1 MLLEQPPPLLLND
14 DLALR
19 FLLMEFLLLPGLL
32 PALQLVHLASQ
43 LDEPLGLA
51 LVLLDLHAPLLLV
64 HLLYAVVLGKLPQQL
79 LADLLLLLPSC
90 CGLLLFHLHL
100 ESVGVLHLLPVL
112 QLLTHLD
119 LLATPC
125 FGLELLQMQVVP
137 EQFQLLRLFVL
148 GLHLANHSIKDL
160 ELFTLGLRLF
170 LRQPLLTLALL
181 AGVGLN
187 PVVLF
192 DLGLLHGLLLDFLLR
207 HKLLQDLAC
216 LLLLVQPGM
225 SFVRVLLRNLFDQL
239 LDLVFLLQ
247 VLCHGF
253 LPLRLLHGN
262 LLLVD
267 VLDTLPLLA
276 LLDAELVLEFHVFK
290 SFIRHVLCYLLFQQ
304 SILFILHADLNQL
317 LRPLLIHLRH
327 VKAFLQ
333 RTQLLAAVADA
344 PPVHLFAQLHRLS
357 ARKFVREVL
366 LELGDLAAARLVLLA
381 PDVGV
386 VGEELAALGR
396 GRAGAPLFLHAHLA
410 PAVARQDVV
419 LRELPPDLPVPGLL
433 LPPLLNPLLHVGSR
447 ARHPCSM
454 AWKTQFAEP
463 FLPERSGI

>member
-1 MLLEQPPPLLLND
+1 MLLEQPPPLLLD
-14 DLALR
+14 DELALR
-19 FLLMEFLLLPGLL
+19 LLLVELLLLPGLP
-32 PALQLVHLASQ
+32 PALLLVHLAPQ

-112 QLLTHLD
+112 QLLAHLD
-119 LLATPC
+119 LLAAPR
-125 FGLELLQMQVVP
+125 FGLELLQVQVVP
-137 EQFQLLRLFVL
+137 EQLQLLRLLAL
-148 GLHLANHSIKDL
+148 GLHLADHRVQDL
-160 ELFTLGLRLF
+160 ELLTLGLRLF
-170 LRQPLLTLALL
+170 LLQPLLTLALL
-181 AGVGLN
+181 AGIGLN
-187 PVVLF
+187 PVILF
-192 DLGLLHGLLLDFLLR
+192 NLGLLHGLLLDFLLR

-276 LLDAELVLEFHVFK
+276 LLDAELVLELHVLEPLV
-290 SFIRHVLCYLLFQQ
+290 RHVLRDLLLQQ
-304 SILFILHADLNQL
+304 PILLGPHADLDQL
-317 LRPLLIHLRH
+317 LRPLLVHLRH
-327 VKAFLQ
+327 VEALLQ
-333 RTQLLAAVADA
+333 RAQLLAAVADA
-344 PPVHLFAQLHRLS
+344 PPVHLLAQLQRLP
-357 ARKFVREVL
+357 ARELVREVL

-433 LPPLLNPLLHVGSR
+433 LPPPLDALLHVGPR
-447 ARHPCSM
+447 AGHPCG
-454 AWKTQFAEP
+454 AGWKAQLAKP
-463 FLPERSGI
+463 FP